1 MSGGYQSSLNWIGMT
16 VTPWWWRRRRPI
28 RMWWWWWVWKSEK
41 WEIEAELQNYRFDL
55 RKESCPAGLFQC
67 NSSEWGWSKQGSH
80 SSSCDCS
87 FSFVIKSSER
97 RMYWQKSKLWRVK
110 SRRNGGEDQTEI
122 QQFVKKN
129 IKAFFLFYEL
139 CFVSESGD
147 GEVGEGR
154 EGNIRKRIMRG

>member
-1 MSGGYQSSLNWIGMT
+1 
-16 VTPWWWRRRRPI
+16 
-28 RMWWWWWVWKSEK
+28 
-41 WEIEAELQNYRFDL
+41 
-55 RKESCPAGLFQC
+55 
-67 NSSEWGWSKQGSH
+67 
-80 SSSCDCS
+80 
-87 FSFVIKSSER
+87 
-97 RMYWQKSKLWRVK
+97 MYWQKSKLWRVK